1 MRKYKFR
8 GRDEH
13 GVWHYGYLANIR
25 LQSVPR
31 WDSPTVIRFAEIVD
45 EDDLT
50 NRVDPDTVGQ
60 FTGLVDCEGR
70 EIYEGDV
77 VRHENCICLVVYNS
91 TRFASFALRKDG
103 WAFDHY
109 FGDAFEA
116 SECQVIGNVYDNS
129 KLLKEGGGD
138 A

>member
-1 MRKYKFR
+1 MREIKFR

-50 NRVDPDTVGQ
+50 NRVDPETVGQ
-60 FTGLVDCEGR
+60 STGLRDANQR
-70 EIYEGDV
+70 EIYEGDIVQFRAFPFAKGV
-77 VRHENCICLVVYNS
+77 VSGIVKYEYGQFLMIYDCFRYAIFSVINDVKVLGNIHDNPELLGV
-91 TRFASFALRKDG
+91 
-103 WAFDHY
+103 
-109 FGDAFEA
+109 EA
-116 SECQVIGNVYDNS
+116 
-129 KLLKEGGGD
+129 
-138 A
+138 

>member
-1 MRKYKFR
+1 MREYKFR

-50 NRVDPDTVGQ
+50 NRVDPETVGQ
-60 FTGLVDCEGR
+60 CSELPDCDGH
-70 EIYEGDV
+70 EIYEGDIIESAFAAY
-77 VRHENCICLVVYNS
+77 RALVAFRDGMFVATWGPNTAYQ
-91 TRFASFALRKDG
+91 ALYGVLRLKG
-103 WAFDHY
+103 LR
-109 FGDAFEA
+109 
-116 SECQVIGNVYDNS
+116 VIGNIYDNPS
-129 KLLKEGGGD
+129 LLEGTR
-138 A
+138 